1 MTETVLVTGGAEY
14 IGSHVCKALAAAE
27 MQPICFDNLSRGN
40 EWAVKW
46 GPLEVGDITDER
58 RIIEVIKAHNPVAVL
73 HFAALAYVEESL
85 LKPEEYYRVNVGGS
99 SALLRAMEI
108 CGVHKIVFS
117 SSCATYG
124 EAVKIPIREDHPQKP
139 VSPYGRT
146 KLIVEQMLK
155 DFENAHGLN
164 WVALRY
170 FNVAGA
176 DPDGEIGESHD
187 PETHLIP
194 NVIRSVDEDDT
205 TFNLYGADF
214 DTLDGTAVRDFI
226 HVSDL
231 ADAHVQALLYLL
243 EGNQSIALNL
253 GAAKGH
259 SVREVLILVERH
271 TNSKINVEFQPKR
284 IGDPPYLIAES
295 NLAQKLLG
303 WEPRRSDMETIIDTA
318 LKWSR
323 KSPAD

>member
-1 MTETVLVTGGAEY
+1 M
-14 IGSHVCKALAAAE
+14 
-27 MQPICFDNLSRGN
+27 
-40 EWAVKW
+40 
-46 GPLEVGDITDER
+46 
-58 RIIEVIKAHNPVAVL
+58 
-73 HFAALAYVEESL
+73 
-85 LKPEEYYRVNVGGS
+85 
-99 SALLRAMEI
+99 LRAMEI
-108 CGVHKIVFS
+108 CGVHQIVFS

-146 KLIVEQMLK
+146 KLIIEQMLK

-205 TFNLYGADF
+205 TFNLYGTDF
-214 DTLDGTAVRDFI
+214 DTPDGTAVRDFI

-231 ADAHVQALLYLL
+231 ADAHVQALFYLL

-259 SVREVLILVERH
+259 SVREVLTLVERH
-271 TNSKINVEFQPKR
+271 TNSKLNVEIQPKR
-284 IGDPPYLIAES
+284 IGDPAYLIGKTVGRIRAKGVVTSLRKKASVGCAFCDRERQPPPNPWS
-295 NLAQKLLG
+295 C
-303 WEPRRSDMETIIDTA
+303 EVSRSC
-318 LKWSR
+318 
-323 KSPAD
+323 